1 MESIGLDWNGSH
13 CIILDWIEFESIG
26 FEWNGLD
33 WIRRD
38 WIGWDWIG
46 VEWSG
51 VDWSGVEWSG
61 VEWSGVE
68 WSGVGVEL
76 ERNDNI
82 ITISNLNRETTF
94 KTYAKKQA

>member
-1 MESIGLDWNGSH
+1 MEL
-13 CIILDWIEFESIG
+13 
-26 FEWNGLD
+26 
-33 WIRRD
+33 
-38 WIGWDWIG
+38 
-46 VEWSG
+46 
-51 VDWSGVEWSG
+51 
-61 VEWSGVE
+61 E